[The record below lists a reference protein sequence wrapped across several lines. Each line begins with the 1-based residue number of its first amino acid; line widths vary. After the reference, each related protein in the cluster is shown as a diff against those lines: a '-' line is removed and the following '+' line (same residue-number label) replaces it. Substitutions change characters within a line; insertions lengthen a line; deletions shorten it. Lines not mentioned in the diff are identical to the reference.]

1 MKQENYELTILEQA
15 FNNLSWL
22 KDNFKIVQDK
32 FEGKF
37 VAIKDGHIIDSAPNK
52 ETLFNKLE
60 KNGIDVSTVLIE
72 YIRPKG
78 IITIL

>member
-1 MKQENYELTILEQA
+1 MNQENYELTILEQA

-37 VAIKDGHIIDSAPNK
+37 IAIKDGHIIDSAQNK

-60 KNGIDVSTVLIE
+60 KNGVDISTVLIE